1 MPANEDKNKE
11 LTVKQRLSNFLES
24 RKMRKTSERFAILEK
39 VWSMQVHFDV
49 ETLYNELERDAY
61 HVSLA
66 TVYNTIDLL
75 MECGLLRKHQF
86 NSQPAQ
92 YEVALGSHF
101 HLVCTQCGKVTE
113 INIDIKDTITANIK
127 KFHLTHYSLYLY
139 GICNKCHQAIK
150 RRKAR
155 MTKNKL
161 Q

>member
-1 MPANEDKNKE
+1 MEVDSLKNA
-11 LTVKQRLSNFLES
+11 LNTFTQYLES
-24 RKMRKTSERFAILEK
+24 KGLRKTSERFAILEK

-61 HVSLA
+61 HVSRA

-101 HLVCTQCGKVTE
+101 HLVCTQCGKVKEVEANE
-113 INIDIKDTITANIK
+113 IISQVVSRRYTA
-127 KFHLTHYSLYLY
+127 FTPEYMSTYLY
-139 GICNKCHQAIK
+139 GLCSACV
-150 RRKAR
+150 R
-155 MTKNKL
+155 KNKKKIKTTK
-161 Q
+161 

>member
-1 MPANEDKNKE
+1 MDDDSQKNAVE
-11 LTVKQRLSNFLES
+11 TFTRFLES
-24 RKMRKTSERFAILEK
+24 KGLRKTSERFAILEK

-61 HVSLA
+61 HVSRA

-101 HLVCTQCGKVTE
+101 HLVCTQCGKVKE
-113 INIDIKDTITANIK
+113 VEADEVISQVMSRRYTA
-127 KFHLTHYSLYLY
+127 FTPAYVSAYLY
-139 GICNKCHQAIK
+139 GLCSSCIRQNKKKIK
-150 RRKAR
+150 P
-155 MTKNKL
+155 TK
-161 Q
+161 

>member
-1 MPANEDKNKE
+1 MEVDSLKNAVN
-11 LTVKQRLSNFLES
+11 TFTHYLES
-24 RKMRKTSERFAILEK
+24 KGLRKTSERFAILEK
-39 VWSMQVHFDV
+39 VWSMQVHSDV

-101 HLVCTQCGKVTE
+101 HLVCTQCGKVKEVEANE
-113 INIDIKDTITANIK
+113 IISQVMARRYTA
-127 KFHLTHYSLYLY
+127 FTPAYMSTYLY
-139 GICNKCHQAIK
+139 GLCSACVRQNKKKIK
-150 RRKAR
+150 T
-155 MTKNKL
+155 TK
-161 Q
+161 